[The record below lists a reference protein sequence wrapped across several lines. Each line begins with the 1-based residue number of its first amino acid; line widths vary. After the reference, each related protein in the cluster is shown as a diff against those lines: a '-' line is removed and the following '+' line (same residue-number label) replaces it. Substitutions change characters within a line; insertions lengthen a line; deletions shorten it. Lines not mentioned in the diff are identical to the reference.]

1 MIRFK
6 TSQAYSF
13 KFLRELK
20 EGDRFYWNTGANESV
35 FHELLRT
42 THPHYKSNDPGK
54 MVIIVDK

>member
-20 EGDRFYWNTGANESV
+20 KGDKFYWNPGASESV
-35 FHELLRT
+35 FYELLRT
-42 THPHYKSNDPGK
+42 THPDYNSNDPAK
-54 MVIIVDK
+54 RVIIVDK

>member
-1 MIRFK
+1 MIPMK

-35 FHELLRT
+35 FYELLRT
-42 THPHYKSNDPGK
+42 THPHYNSTDPVRR
-54 MVIIVDK
+54 VIIVEK